1 MSTSVDRYTDAPPNI
16 AQAIKESVPLS
27 KEEQELFDSLEN
39 DIAEQ
44 FSELEDESLDVH
56 SRLLKML
63 LDLSMKNDELEHS
76 IETEKIRRMSHTSV

>member
-1 MSTSVDRYTDAPPNI
+1 MDTPVDRYTDAPPDI
-16 AQAIKESVPLS
+16 AQAIRESVPLS
-27 KEEQELFDSLEN
+27 EEEQQLFDSLEE

-63 LDLSMKNDELEHS
+63 LSLSMKNDELEHS
-76 IETEKIRRMSHTSV
+76 IETEKIRRMSHISR